1 MSCGSQSGKSQRST
15 LASIPAWEIRLFA
28 VSGQLSRQAPSSQTR
43 AFIGGSPRL
52 ANRASTGSSSWRK
65 AIVPPSVQTTASA
78 AAWSHRQSEAVRGAR

>member
-15 LASIPAWEIRLFA
+15 LAKRPAWEIKVFA

-43 AFIGGSPRL
+43 AFIGGSPSL

-78 AAWSHRQSEAVRGAR
+78 AACSHRHSDAVRGAR